1 MEKIYIMKTTFVK
14 TIKSEIEIEFQ
25 KVFDFIKSELEK
37 VPTYNK
43 SVSKEQIYNAF
54 RTNPFYYLV
63 ETEQIDKDMEVND
76 NKAMLN
82 SIVDKFF
89 IFCMKCETVSYYV
102 LKGGEVL
109 ANYND
114 KEMASLYAH
123 RMDGYIIEVK

>member
-1 MEKIYIMKTTFVK
+1 MKAEFTK
-14 TIKSEIEIEFQ
+14 TIKSEIEINFQ

-37 VPTYNK
+37 VPVYNK

-63 ETEQIDKDMEVND
+63 KTKQINKDIDVND
-76 NKAMLN
+76 NKAMFN

-114 KEMASLYAH
+114 KEMASIYAH
-123 RMDGYIIEVK
+123 RMDGYIIEV

>member
-1 MEKIYIMKTTFVK
+1 MKAEFIETVK
-14 TIKSEIEIEFQ
+14 TEIEIDFQ

-37 VPTYNK
+37 VPAYNK

-54 RTNPFYYLV
+54 RINPFYYLV
-63 ETEQIDKDMEVND
+63 KTEQINKDMDVDD

-102 LKGGEVL
+102 LKGGEIL
-109 ANYND
+109 ANYDD

>member
-1 MEKIYIMKTTFVK
+1 MKAEFSK
-14 TIKSEIEIEFQ
+14 TIKTEIEIDFQ

-37 VPTYNK
+37 VLAYNK
-43 SVSKEQIYNAF
+43 PISKEQIYNVF
-54 RTNPFYYLV
+54 KTNPLYYLV
-63 ETEQIDKDMEVND
+63 KTEQINKDIDIND
-76 NKAMLN
+76 NKAMIN

-102 LKGGEVL
+102 LKNGEVL
-109 ANYND
+109 ANYDN

>member
-1 MEKIYIMKTTFVK
+1 MKAEFIETVK
-14 TIKSEIEIEFQ
+14 TEIEIDFQ

-37 VPTYNK
+37 VPAYNN

-54 RTNPFYYLV
+54 RINPFYYLV
-63 ETEQIDKDMEVND
+63 KTEQINKDMDVND

-102 LKGGEVL
+102 LKSGEVL
-109 ANYND
+109 ANYDD
-114 KEMASLYAH
+114 KEMASMYAH

>member
-1 MEKIYIMKTTFVK
+1 MKTIFAKTVK
-14 TIKSEIEIEFQ
+14 TEIEIDFQ
-25 KVFDFIKSELEK
+25 KVFNFIKSELEK
-37 VPTYNK
+37 ISVYNK

-54 RTNPFYYLV
+54 KINPFYYLV
-63 ETEQIDKDMEVND
+63 KTEQINKDVDDNN

-89 IFCMKCETVSYYV
+89 IFCIKCEKVSYYV

-114 KEMASLYAH
+114 KEMAAMYAH